1 MSDNKLFQ
9 DKTVVVTGAAAGMGE
24 QIAKDFYLSGATVVA
39 VDINEEALD
48 ELKYKIEALSKESK
62 SKRFITYVGDISK
75 EETNDAMIK
84 KAVELTGKLD
94 VLVNNAGV
102 AGHSEPIADTSNEDW
117 NRILSVD
124 LNGPMYAIRAA
135 VKQFLTQESG
145 GNIVTIASMA
155 GLKGCRSCAA
165 YGVAKHGLI
174 GLSENTAFMYMHK
187 NIRSNVVCPGAIRT
201 GMTSRPELEN
211 EFGRERIRAGMDP
224 DIPFGTP
231 KDVANAVLFLASD
244 NAKFING
251 ASLVVD
257 GGISC
262 N

>member
-1 MSDNKLFQ
+1 MIYSFKN
-9 DKTVVVTGAAAGMGE
+9 KTVVVTGAAAGMGE
-24 QIAKDFYLSGATVVA
+24 QIAKDFYNNGATVIA
-39 VDINEEALD
+39 VDINKNALE
-48 ELKYKIEALSKESK
+48 ELKKNIEPEGISNAKQRL
-62 SKRFITYVGDISK
+62 ITFEGDISRK
-75 EETNDAMIK
+75 ETNEAMIV
-84 KAVELTGKLD
+84 KAVEKTGKID

-102 AGHSEPIADTSNEDW
+102 AGHSEPIVDTSDDEW

-135 VKQFLTQESG
+135 VTRMLNQETG

-165 YGVAKHGLI
+165 YGAAKHGLI
-174 GLSENTAFMYMHK
+174 GLCENTAYMYMHK
-187 NIRSNVVCPGAIRT
+187 NIRSNVVCPGAIKT
-201 GMTSRPELEN
+201 GMTSHPELEN
-211 EFGRERIRAGMDP
+211 AFGRERIRSGMDP
-224 DIPFGTP
+224 DIVFGTP

-244 NAKFING
+244 EAKFING

>member
-1 MSDNKLFQ
+1 MSKDNSFKN
-9 DKTVVVTGAAAGMGE
+9 KTVVVTGAAAGMGE
-24 QIAKDFYLSGATVVA
+24 QIAIDFLNSGATVIA
-39 VDINEEALD
+39 VDINENTLLD
-48 ELKYKIEALSKESK
+48 LEEKIKTTSAEQH
-62 SKRFITYVGDISK
+62 KRLITFVGDISK
-75 EETNDAMIK
+75 RETNELMIE
-84 KAVELTGKLD
+84 KAVKATGKID

-102 AGHSEPIADTSNEDW
+102 AGHSEPIAETSDEDW

-124 LNGPMYAIRAA
+124 LSGPMYAIRAA
-135 VKQFLTQESG
+135 VKQFLKQENG

-165 YGVAKHGLI
+165 YGAAKHGLI

-187 NIRSNVVCPGAIRT
+187 NIRSNVVCPGAIKT
-201 GMTSRPELEN
+201 GMTSKPELEN
-211 EFGRERIRAGMDP
+211 QFGRERIKAGMDP
-224 DIPFGTP
+224 KIPFGTP
-231 KDVANAVLFLASD
+231 KDVSNAVLFLASD
-244 NAKFING
+244 DARFING

>member
-1 MSDNKLFQ
+1 MSLKFEN
-9 DKTVVVTGAAAGMGE
+9 KTVVVTGAAKGMGE
-24 QIAKDFYLSGATVVA
+24 QITKDFISQGATVVA
-39 VDINEEALD
+39 VDLDKAALK
-48 ELKYKIEALSKESK
+48 ELKKNVEREGLPNANQKLILFE
-62 SKRFITYVGDISK
+62 GDISK
-75 EETNDAMIK
+75 RETNEAMIAR
-84 KAVELTGKLD
+84 AVLETGKLD

-102 AGHSEPIADTSNEDW
+102 AGHSEPIADTSDDDW

-124 LNGPMYAIRAA
+124 LSGPMFAIRSA
-135 VKQFLTQESG
+135 VKQFLEQEAG

-155 GLKGCRSCAA
+155 GLKGCRSSAA
-165 YGVAKHGLI
+165 YGTAKHGLI

-187 NIRSNVVCPGAIRT
+187 NIRSNVVCPGAIKT

-211 EFGRERIRAGMDP
+211 QFGRERIRAGMDP
-224 DIPFGTP
+224 DIPFGLP
-231 KDVANAVLFLASD
+231 KDVSNAVLFLASED
-244 NAKFING
+244 ARFING

>member
-1 MSDNKLFQ
+1 MSFKFEN
-9 DKTVVVTGAAAGMGE
+9 KTVVVTGAAAGMGE
-24 QIAKDFYLSGATVVA
+24 QITKDLISQGATVVA
-39 VDINEEALD
+39 VDINKNAL
-48 ELKYKIEALSKESK
+48 ENLKNNIEQEGLPNAKANQRLIIFE
-62 SKRFITYVGDISK
+62 GDISK
-75 EETNDAMIK
+75 RETNEAMIA
-84 KAVELTGKLD
+84 KAVEETGKLD

-102 AGHSEPIADTSNEDW
+102 AGHSEPIGETSDDDW
-117 NRILSVD
+117 NRIFSVD
-124 LNGPMYAIRAA
+124 LNGPMFAIRAA
-135 VKQFLTQESG
+135 VKQFLEQENG

-165 YGVAKHGLI
+165 YGAAKHGLI
-174 GLSENTAFMYMHK
+174 GLSENTAYMYMHK
-187 NIRSNVVCPGAIRT
+187 NIRSNVVCPGAIKT

-211 EFGRERIRAGMDP
+211 QFGRERIRAGMDP
-224 DIPFGTP
+224 EIPFGTP

-244 NAKFING
+244 DARFING